1 MYKRQ
6 HELDLMKE
14 SAYLINTSRGPIV
27 DNKALLNALKNKSI
41 RGAGLDVFD
50 SEPVSE
56 ADEILKLDN
65 TVLTPHLGYV
75 TEEVYRIFYAETLED
90 ILCWLAGN
98 PVRILGGS

>member
-1 MYKRQ
+1 
-6 HELDLMKE
+6 MKYFPWCE
-14 SAYLINTSRGPIV
+14 KDS
-27 DNKALLNALKNKSI
+27 LLNALKNKSI

-50 SEPVSE
+50 TEPVSE
-56 ADEILKLDN
+56 TDEILKLDN

-90 ILCWLAGN
+90 ILCWLAAD